1 MRKITRIRYLF
12 ICFSLLMITNSYSQ
26 SVIINKDIS
35 RKDSIKLTLEIQ
47 NKSFVFDENGGDID
61 SSIYYAELA
70 LKNWLALSDTVNE
83 ANNRK
88 YLGYLYGKKGFY
100 EKGKTE
106 IFKAISLFSLKS
118 YEAGVAVSNF
128 DLSKVYGFEKKYDTA
143 LLYIDKALNYW
154 QQKADTFR
162 ILTNNNQK
170 LFLLIQ
176 TKNYE
181 DAKLLQQ
188 KSEKLLVKK
197 KLHWR
202 PVVDFYYLSIE
213 LYEKMKNKSVRNNY
227 ERLYTVKIKEL
238 ERKGLNVVKF
248 YK

>member
-1 MRKITRIRYLF
+1 
-12 ICFSLLMITNSYSQ
+12 MITNSYSKI
-26 SVIINKDIS
+26 VTNNKDIS
-35 RKDSIKLTLEIQ
+35 RKDSIKLTFELQ
-47 NKSFVFDENGGDID
+47 NKSFIFDENGGDLD

-70 LKNWLALSDTVNE
+70 LTNWISLLDTINE

-88 YLGYLYGKKGFY
+88 YLGYLYGKQGYY
-100 EKGKTE
+100 EKGKSE
-106 IFKAISLFSLKS
+106 IFKAIRLFELKA
-118 YEAGVAVSNF
+118 YEPGVAVSYF
-128 DLSKVYGFEKKYDTA
+128 DLSKVYGFEKRYDTA

-181 DAKLLQQ
+181 DAKLVQQ
-188 KSEKLLVKK
+188 ESEKLLVKK

-202 PVVDFYYLSIE
+202 PVVYFYYLSIDINK
-213 LYEKMKNKSVRNNY
+213 KMKNKSARKY
-227 ERLYTVKIKEL
+227 YDRLYSAKVKEL
-238 ERKGLNVVKF
+238 ESKGIKLVISN
-248 YK
+248 

>member
-1 MRKITRIRYLF
+1 
-12 ICFSLLMITNSYSQ
+12 MITNSYSQ
-26 SVIINKDIS
+26 SITNNKAIS
-35 RKDSIKLTLEIQ
+35 RKDSVKLTFEIQ

-70 LKNWLALSDTVNE
+70 LMNWIALSDTVNE

-88 YLGYLYGKKGFY
+88 YLGYLYGKKGYY
-100 EKGKTE
+100 EKGKSE
-106 IFKAISLFSLKS
+106 IFKAIHLFGLKK
-118 YEAGVAVSNF
+118 YEPGVAVSYF

-143 LLYIDKALNYW
+143 LLYIDKALNFW

-170 LFLLIQ
+170 LYLLIQ
-176 TKNYE
+176 TKNYK
-181 DAKLLQQ
+181 DAKSLQQ
-188 KSEKLLVKK
+188 ESEKFLLKK

-213 LYEKMKNKSVRNNY
+213 LNKKNRSVRKYY
-227 ERLYTVKIKEL
+227 ERLYNSKINEL
-238 ERKGLNVVKF
+238 ESKGFKVNNF